1 VFCEAVIEP
10 SVHTLC
16 LSLSLSLSKYST
28 GAGFREANPVK
39 MSAPPPPHPPFLKLE
54 GSFLNFLPF
63 RFSRGYVANSCG
75 KNVRGGRGWPGYILC
90 FGV

>member
-1 VFCEAVIEP
+1 
-10 SVHTLC
+10 
-16 LSLSLSLSKYST
+16 
-28 GAGFREANPVK
+28 VK